1 MKKTTLLMSLLLMLV
16 FILISAI
23 GVAAETAVSAATAN
37 QSWFEWLDVN
47 ALILLGAALAL
58 SEVLALIPGFK
69 GNGILDTI
77 IKFIKLLISKKEMT
91 KSQ

>member
-1 MKKTTLLMSLLLMLV
+1 MKKTTFLMSLLLMLV

-23 GVAAETAVSAATAN
+23 AIAAESVAPVVN
-37 QSWFEWLDVN
+37 QTWFEWVDIN
-47 ALILLGAALAL
+47 AVVLLGAALAI

-77 IKFIKLLISKKEMT
+77 IKFIKLLISKKETT